1 MESGSERNDAGVPAP
16 VRSFKHAGF
25 DDVLLS
31 EVVRQG
37 FEAPTPIQAQ
47 ALPVIMSVSVFGL
60 VFVYCFLGGG
70 SYYPVAAYEGE
81 GQWVYVRDYMNIP
94 NRPLLCVFVCVFLGL
109 GGGES

>member
-1 MESGSERNDAGVPAP
+1 MESGSEKNDAGVPAP

-47 ALPVIMSVSVFGL
+47 ALPVIMSVSL
-60 VFVYCFLGGG
+60 LGGRVTVHCLATRG
-70 SYYPVAAYEGE
+70 GVNECM
-81 GQWVYVRDYMNIP
+81 YVIT
-94 NRPLLCVFVCVFLGL
+94 
-109 GGGES
+109 

>member
-1 MESGSERNDAGVPAP
+1 MESGSEKNDAGVPAP

-47 ALPVIMSVSVFGL
+47 ALPVIMSVSVCW
-60 VFVYCFLGGG
+60 VGG
-70 SYYPVAAYEGE
+70 
-81 GQWVYVRDYMNIP
+81 
-94 NRPLLCVFVCVFLGL
+94 
-109 GGGES
+109 